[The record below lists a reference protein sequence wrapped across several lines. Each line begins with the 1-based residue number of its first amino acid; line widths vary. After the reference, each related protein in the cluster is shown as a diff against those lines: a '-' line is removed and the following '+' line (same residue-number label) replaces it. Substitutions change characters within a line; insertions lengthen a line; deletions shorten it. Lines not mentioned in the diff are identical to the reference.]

1 LQDTL
6 WDCQGRHYF
15 NSCTIEGAMDFIYG
29 AGQSLYE
36 VIILLWSSFLSSI
49 VIYLHFIK
57 HFFFTDLKLQFKS

>member
-36 VIILLWSSFLSSI
+36 VIILL
-49 VIYLHFIK
+49 
-57 HFFFTDLKLQFKS
+57 